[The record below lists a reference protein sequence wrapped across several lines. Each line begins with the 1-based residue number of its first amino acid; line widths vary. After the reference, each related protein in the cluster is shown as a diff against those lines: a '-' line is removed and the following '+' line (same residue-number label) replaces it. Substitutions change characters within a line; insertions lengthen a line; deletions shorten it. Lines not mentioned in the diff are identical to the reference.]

1 VLDPSL
7 ASKPIA
13 ALRGGGL
20 TDKITEWEGFILAQQ
35 VLNKM
40 KHEYFTLFTTSEKK
54 ESERELLTFPN
65 LRGAKK

>member
-7 ASKPIA
+7 ASNPIS
-13 ALRGGGL
+13 ALRHGGQI
-20 TDKITEWEGFILAQQ
+20 TDIPGWEGFILAQN

-40 KHEYFTLFTTSEKK
+40 KHEYFTMFTTSEKK